1 MKYLGHQTWWQCPE
15 GLGVTSAAKGTPA
28 WMDQALGGGA
38 QGRRVRGEG
47 GREEAPAPD
56 SDETVLSLTD
66 GTSFCSPRLLPTTAR
81 NQQPTLQNTRVPT
94 QHLRQGGVRW
104 VGVRTTRR
112 GRSPA
117 PPTPDGGSAWGCNCP
132 AVPSSVR
139 VELCVQPRGAVHTSA
154 MGPGE
159 ELSRASGNPHTKP
172 GSSHSVNQSRGRL
185 LASFWFH

>member
-1 MKYLGHQTWWQCPE
+1 MAGWDEVSGTPNLVAVPQ
-15 GLGVTSAAKGTPA
+15 GLGVTSAAKDTPA

-81 NQQPTLQNTRVPT
+81 NQQPTLQNTRAPT

-112 GRSPA
+112 GRSPVPPP
-117 PPTPDGGSAWGCNCP
+117 PPTGALPGGAIVRQFP
-132 AVPSSVR
+132 A
-139 VELCVQPRGAVHTSA
+139 
-154 MGPGE
+154 
-159 ELSRASGNPHTKP
+159 ASGL
-172 GSSHSVNQSRGRL
+172 SCASSRGEPSTPLRWGP
-185 LASFWFH
+185 ARS